1 MYRLGTET
9 YLKKE
14 AGSIVFEFITLL
26 RMSLQLC
33 NFLDWRELK
42 LVFKRY
48 ASLYFVAG
56 VDADDNELLV
66 LE

>member
-1 MYRLGTET
+1 
-9 YLKKE
+9 
-14 AGSIVFEFITLL
+14 
-26 RMSLQLC
+26 MSLQLC